1 MQRAYKRPW
10 FTVNNKYG
18 IFYTQMHLIGD
29 RSDSQNMVLRPTI
42 SSSARNSKTQA
53 LGPDPRPTES
63 KKKGAAIS
71 V

>member
-1 MQRAYKRPW
+1 MPRAYKSPW

-18 IFYTQMHLIGD
+18 ISYTQMHLIGD
-29 RSDSQNMVLRPTI
+29 SSDSQNMVLRPTI
-42 SSSARNSKTQA
+42 SSAGNSKIQA

>member
-1 MQRAYKRPW
+1 
-10 FTVNNKYG
+10 
-18 IFYTQMHLIGD
+18 MHLIGD
-29 RSDSQNMVLRPTI
+29 SSDSQNMVLRPMI
-42 SSSARNSKTQA
+42 SSAGNSKIQA